1 VLLVGGSTRIPAVQA
16 KVQSIFQKEPN
27 RTVNPDEVVAMG
39 AAIQGGILA
48 GDDVGDIVLL
58 DVTPLTLGIETLGG
72 VRTPLIE
79 RNTTI
84 PTRKSQVFSTAADN
98 QPTVEIH
105 VLQGERE
112 MAVDNKTIGRFQLTG
127 IPSAPRGVPQV
138 EVTFDIDANGI
149 LSVSATDKAT
159 GKAQS
164 IKIQASSGLTDTEI
178 DRMVRDA
185 AAHADEDKHKRE
197 LIDVRN
203 ETEARV
209 HQSRKTLKDLGENVE
224 QADRDNVENKIKACE
239 EVLRGEDVAM
249 IRAAGDALLTAV
261 QEVAAKAYEKAG
273 QSGTADQA
281 QAGGAGAAG
290 ADDGAGGPGRGKSG
304 DAVDADYEVVDD

>member
-1 VLLVGGSTRIPAVQA
+1 
-16 KVQSIFQKEPN
+16 
-27 RTVNPDEVVAMG
+27 VNPDEVVAMG

-84 PTRKSQVFSTAADN
+84 PTRKSQVFSTASDN
-98 QPTVEIH
+98 QPTVDIH

-112 MAVDNKTIGRFQLTG
+112 MATDNKTIGRFQLTG
-127 IPSAPRGVPQV
+127 IPAAPRGIPQV

-159 GKAQS
+159 GKEQS
-164 IKIQASSGLTDTEI
+164 IKIQASSGLTDQEI
-178 DRMVRDA
+178 ERMVRDA
-185 AAHADEDKHKRE
+185 SAHADEDKQKRE

-203 ETEARV
+203 EIEARV
-209 HQSRKTLKDLGENVE
+209 HQSRKTLTDLGDNVD
-224 QADRDNVENKIKACE
+224 QAAKDNVENKIRACE
-239 EVLRGEDVAM
+239 EVLRGDDAAM
-249 IRAAGDALLTAV
+249 IRAAGDALLAAV
-261 QEVAAKAYEKAG
+261 QEVASKAYEKAG
-273 QSGTADQA
+273 QAPGGAQAGADPGT
-281 QAGGAGAAG
+281 AGGAGAG
-290 ADDGAGGPGRGKSG
+290 AAKDKSG
-304 DAVDADYEVVDD
+304 DAVDADYEVVDDK

>member
-1 VLLVGGSTRIPAVQA
+1 
-16 KVQSIFQKEPN
+16 
-27 RTVNPDEVVAMG
+27 
-39 AAIQGGILA
+39 
-48 GDDVGDIVLL
+48 
-58 DVTPLTLGIETLGG
+58 
-72 VRTPLIE
+72 
-79 RNTTI
+79 
-84 PTRKSQVFSTAADN
+84 
-98 QPTVEIH
+98 
-105 VLQGERE
+105 
-112 MAVDNKTIGRFQLTG
+112 
-127 IPSAPRGVPQV
+127 VPQV

-290 ADDGAGGPGRGKSG
+290 ADDSAGGPGRGKSG